1 MFEDLEVANREYED
15 FYLQIYNTNIVQAI
29 RRR

>member
-15 FYLQIYNTNIVQAI
+15 FYLQIYNTTIGQI
-29 RRR
+29 DR

>member
-15 FYLQIYNTNIVQAI
+15 FYLQIYNATIGKTGQ
-29 RRR
+29 